1 MKKNSLIYWIIIA
14 ILFLC
19 LLGAVAILFIQRSQ
33 GGLSLPFLTPAQ
45 SAATVAADTAAD
57 TSPAAPEAQVTIVM
71 PQTSVSPLLS
81 TSTPESSAAPAKVP
95 VCGQQGSQTYLIVAR
110 DASVWESPYGADAI
124 RLARVDFD
132 TAAAAVIS
140 LPRTLVV
147 STPKLEAS
155 YGIKTSQLGDIYALV
170 IQREGGRDSAE
181 ANLKAVEAL
190 AQAIYDNFGVTPQ
203 HYFVMK
209 ENSLWKT
216 IDALGGVQV
225 TLPQSLQISGFSYPA
240 GTQTLNGERAQWYA
254 RHLPAN
260 ATEWDRLQR
269 QDLLLSGIKQRL
281 AEPDTLLKVP
291 ALYQQFQSSL
301 ITDLNLEHI
310 TQLACI
316 GQKMSS
322 GQMKVEA
329 LPQKMCTPN
338 QNGSFNLSD
347 IQSAQQWIFSMLGQ

>member
-1 MKKNSLIYWIIIA
+1 MKKTSIIYWIIIA

-19 LLGAVAILFIQRSQ
+19 LLGAVAMILIQRSQ

-45 SAATVAADTAAD
+45 SPTAVSADTAPVA
-57 TSPAAPEAQVTIVM
+57 PAAQVTIVI
-71 PQTSVSPLLS
+71 PKTSVSPLLA
-81 TSTPESSAAPAKVP
+81 TATPDSSSVTPTAETKAAA
-95 VCGQQGSQTYLIVAR
+95 CGQQGSQTYLIVAR

-132 TAAAAVIS
+132 TATASIIS

-147 STPKLEAS
+147 STPKLETA
-155 YGIKTSQLGDIYALV
+155 YGVKTSQLGDIYALV
-170 IQREGGRDSAE
+170 IQREGGRDSAD

-190 AQAIYDNFGVTPQ
+190 AQAIFDNFGVTPQ

-225 TLPQSLQISGFSYPA
+225 TLPQALQISGISYPA
-240 GTQTLNGERAQWYA
+240 GAQTLNGERAQWYA

-260 ATEWDRLQR
+260 ASEWDRLQR

-281 AEPDTLLKVP
+281 AEPEMLLKVP

-310 TQLACI
+310 TQLACV
-316 GQKMSS
+316 GQKMAS
-322 GQMKVEA
+322 GQMTVEA
-329 LPQKMCTPN
+329 LPQRMCTPG
-338 QNGSFNLSD
+338 QNGSLKISD
-347 IQSAQQWIFSMLGQ
+347 LQSAQEWVSSKLGQ

>member
-19 LLGAVAILFIQRSQ
+19 LLGAAAILLIQRSQ

-45 SAATVAADTAAD
+45 SAVTAAED
-57 TSPAAPEAQVTIVM
+57 AAPAAPAAQITIVM
-71 PQTSVSPLLS
+71 PQTSASPLLA
-81 TSTPESSAAPAKVP
+81 TSTPESSAAQAKAP

-110 DASVWESPYGADAI
+110 DATVWEAPYGADAI

-132 TAAAAVIS
+132 TAAASIIS
-140 LPRTLVV
+140 LPRSLVV
-147 STPKLEAS
+147 STPKLEKA

-190 AQAIYDNFGVTPQ
+190 AQAVYDNFGVTPQ

-209 ENSLWKT
+209 ENSLSKT
-216 IDALGGVQV
+216 IDALGGIQV
-225 TLPQSLQISGFSYPA
+225 TLPQPLQISGFSYPA

-260 ATEWDRLQR
+260 ASEWDRLQR
-269 QDLLLSGIKQRL
+269 QDLLLAGIKQRL
-281 AEPDTLLKVP
+281 TEPDIFLKIP

-310 TQLACI
+310 TQLACV

-329 LPQKMCTPN
+329 LPQKMCTLA
-338 QNGSFNLSD
+338 QDGSLNISD
-347 IQSAQQWIFSMLGQ
+347 IQSAQQWISSKLSQ

>member
-1 MKKNSLIYWIIIA
+1 MKKTSIIYWIIIT

-19 LLGAVAILFIQRSQ
+19 LLGAVALILIQRSQ

-45 SAATVAADTAAD
+45 SATAVSADTAP
-57 TSPAAPEAQVTIVM
+57 TAPQAQVTIIM
-71 PQTSVSPLLS
+71 PKTSVSPLQA
-81 TSTPESSAAPAKVP
+81 TATPESSTAGDKAAA
-95 VCGQQGSQTYLIVAR
+95 CGRQGSQTYLIIAR
-110 DASVWESPYGADAI
+110 DASVWVPPYGADAI

-132 TAAAAVIS
+132 ASTASIIS

-147 STPKLEAS
+147 STPKLEAA

-170 IQREGGRDSAE
+170 IQREGGRDSTE

-190 AQAIYDNFGVTPQ
+190 SQAIYDNFGAAPQ

-216 IDALGGVQV
+216 IDALGGVEV
-225 TLPQSLQISGFSYPA
+225 TLPQALQISGISYPA

-260 ATEWDRLQR
+260 ASEWDRLQR

-281 AEPDTLLKVP
+281 AEPDILLKVP
-291 ALYQQFQSSL
+291 AIYQQFQSSL

-310 TQLACI
+310 TQLACV

-322 GQMKVEA
+322 GQMSVEA
-329 LPQKMCTPN
+329 LPQKMCTPG
-338 QNGSFNLSD
+338 QNGSLQISD
-347 IQSAQQWIFSMLGQ
+347 LQSAQQWISSKLGQ

>member
-1 MKKNSLIYWIIIA
+1 MNKNSFIYWIIIA

-19 LLGAVAILFIQRSQ
+19 LLGAVAMILIQRSQ

-45 SAATVAADTAAD
+45 SATAVSADA
-57 TSPAAPEAQVTIVM
+57 SPAAPSAKVTIVM
-71 PQTSVSPLLS
+71 PKTSVSPLLA
-81 TSTPESSAAPAKVP
+81 TSTPEASTAGTKPAA
-95 VCGQQGSQTYLIVAR
+95 CGQQGSQTYLIVAR
-110 DASVWESPYGADAI
+110 DASFWESPYGADAI
-124 RLARVDFD
+124 RLAHVNFD
-132 TAAAAVIS
+132 ATTASIIS

-147 STPKLEAS
+147 STPKLEAA

-170 IQREGGRDSAE
+170 IQREGGRDSPE

-190 AQAIYDNFGVTPQ
+190 AQAVYDNFGVAPQ

-225 TLPQSLQISGFSYPA
+225 SLPQALQISGISYPA
-240 GTQTLNGERAQWYA
+240 GAQTLTGERAQWYA
-254 RHLPAN
+254 RHLPSN
-260 ATEWDRLQR
+260 ASEWDRLQR

-281 AEPDTLLKVP
+281 AEPDILLKVP

-310 TQLACI
+310 TQLACV

-322 GQMKVEA
+322 GQMTVEA
-329 LPQKMCTPN
+329 LPQKMCTPG
-338 QNGSFNLSD
+338 QNGSLKLSD
-347 IQSAQQWIFSMLGQ
+347 LQSAQQWIASKLGQ